1 MFAGTG
7 NAGIRTIAQE
17 SLPLNAVVPLPVPQR
32 DPQATRVT
40 LAESVGQSVR
50 RYLSDLG
57 DSDANDLYDLF
68 LRELEGPLLRE
79 VMAWTNN
86 NQSRAAQ
93 SLGLSRATLRK
104 KLQAHGLL

>member
-1 MFAGTG
+1 M
-7 NAGIRTIAQE
+7 
-17 SLPLNAVVPLPVPQR
+17 NAVVQLPVPQR

-40 LAESVGQSVR
+40 LAECVGHSVR
-50 RYLSDLG
+50 RYLEDLG
-57 DSDANDLYDLF
+57 NSDVNDVYDLF

-79 VMAWTNN
+79 VMAWSNN

-93 SLGLSRATLRK
+93 ALGLSRATLRK